1 MTRYRTR
8 IVAALVLAGL
18 LSAGIA
24 LAKSATPPTGQVV
37 SLGVQPTI
45 PPPPTVT
52 AIPATSSTLQAPG
65 ATTRDPDTFTT
76 SPIPGPIQVRVPGES
91 PCVGLAGEGYRVT
104 WRISNAG
111 PTVSG
116 PVTAQLDLQPPI
128 QVQPT
133 LTLGRGQTRE
143 ATAMVPGSGE
153 LVTVSWAGRTSFP
166 MEVENCRTNPA
177 DERAARQLT
186 TTTGTP

>member
-1 MTRYRTR
+1 MTRLR
-8 IVAALVLAGL
+8 IVLAVLAVSL
-18 LSAGIA
+18 LVGGIA
-24 LAKSATPPTGQVV
+24 WARSATPPTGQVV

-52 AIPATSSTLQAPG
+52 ALPATSSTLQAPG

-91 PCVGLAGEGYRVT
+91 PCVGLAGQGYRVT
-104 WRISNAG
+104 YRISNAG

-128 QVQPT
+128 VLQPT
-133 LTLGRGQTRE
+133 LTLHRGQTRE
-143 ATAMVPGSGE
+143 ATAMVPGTGE

-166 MEVENCRTNPA
+166 MEVAACRPNPA